1 MPKPGRRIRMGSR
14 APLPVRP
21 LQAFG
26 RPIQKANPAATAARA
41 LAPLACAPLSLGL
54 LGLGLL
60 GLAAVVPA
68 RAELAPWVYGE
79 QQRQAPLVV
88 DLRILEVAPL
98 PAGAEGLRLRGRV
111 LAVKRQVR
119 GGGVRTNQV
128 LTLRLPP
135 VPRRS
140 QPPMVGPA
148 PPAATRGG
156 KPGDGLA
163 AAGAGA
169 GRPLAA
175 GSGRAL
181 LRAFARSEPGSQ
193 YSGAGRQAAGGRPP
207 LTALSAGRA
216 VPPRWGWDGQGRCAG
231 GWAAGRRERNRLGS
245 PG

>member
-1 MPKPGRRIRMGSR
+1 MGSR

-21 LQAFG
+21 LHAFG

-119 GGGVRTNQV
+119 GGGVRANQV

-148 PPAATRGG
+148 PLQPPEVGSRVTAWLQPAPER
-156 KPGDGLA
+156 A
-163 AAGAGA
+163 ALWL
-169 GRPLAA
+169 P
-175 GSGRAL
+175 
-181 LRAFARSEPGSQ
+181 
-193 YSGAGRQAAGGRPP
+193 AAGGRSFGPSLEASLDP
-207 LTALSAGRA
+207 NTA
-216 VPPRWGWDGQGRCAG
+216 VPAGKLPAAAPR
-231 GWAAGRRERNRLGS
+231 
-245 PG
+245 